1 MTLKPIKEDIINL
14 IQELPDDATLE
25 DIQYHLFVKQKL
37 LRAEEQIKEGKTNL
51 HEEVMEKARRKWF
64 NLNFN

>member
-1 MTLKPIKEDIINL
+1 MILKLIKEDIIKL

-37 LRAEEQIKEGKTNL
+37 LRAEEQIKEGKTIP
-51 HEEVMEKARRKWF
+51 HEVVMEKARKKWF
-64 NLNFN
+64 K

>member
-1 MTLKPIKEDIINL
+1 MTLKPVKEEIIKL

-37 LRAEEQIKEGKTNL
+37 LRAEEQIKEGKTIP
-51 HEEVMEKARRKWF
+51 HEQVMEKARMKWF
-64 NLNFN
+64 K